1 MNHQRQLDRTS
12 QTHMPA
18 EHFTLQLSGRI
29 VIMIVEPNFS
39 PANHARALLDEV
51 EELLFRGRIKESGI
65 VWMHTHG
72 CIDSFVPFSQI
83 DRSLK
88 CPTVRIAGADVQ
100 HCIDTSIAGACDYFF
115 ALGIVL
121 NPRGVAM

>member
-12 QTHMPA
+12 QTQLPA
-18 EHFTLQLSGRI
+18 EHFPLQLSGRI

-39 PANHARALLDEV
+39 PGNHARALLDEV

-65 VWMHTHG
+65 VWMHTHD

-88 CPTVRIAGADVQ
+88 CPTVRIARAAVQ
-100 HCIDTSIAGACDYFF
+100 RWLDT
-115 ALGIVL
+115 GI
-121 NPRGVAM
+121 

>member
-12 QTHMPA
+12 QTQLPA
-18 EHFTLQLSGRI
+18 EHFPLQVSRRMI
-29 VIMIVEPNFS
+29 VMIVEPDLS
-39 PANHARALLDEV
+39 PGNHARALLDEV

-88 CPTVRIAGADVQ
+88 CPTVRTAGADVQ
-100 HCIDTSIAGACDYFF
+100 HCLDTGIAVPCDYFF
-115 ALGIVL
+115 AIGIVL
-121 NPRGVAM
+121 NPVAVSM